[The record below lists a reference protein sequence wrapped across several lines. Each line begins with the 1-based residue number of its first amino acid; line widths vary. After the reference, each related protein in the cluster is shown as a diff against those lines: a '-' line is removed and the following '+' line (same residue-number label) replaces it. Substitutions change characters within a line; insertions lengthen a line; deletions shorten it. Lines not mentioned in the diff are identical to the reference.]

1 MIHHLFPQIPHYHLV
16 EAVSNL
22 FTTFISCHDW
32 YLTSRHVECW
42 LCLDI
47 LSLSFL
53 CRQRQLNQSSGNII
67 VNLRNRALCLS
78 ILLAIWWKV
87 WSRITMLVI
96 LVMWYTTKLTPT
108 LVALINLSE
117 AMEWD
122 HSKFSSL
129 AYIEWPLQMTL
140 TNIQSRISTL
150 PFFVDFG
157 STYFG
162 QKENLCS

>member
-1 MIHHLFPQIPHYHLV
+1 
-16 EAVSNL
+16 
-22 FTTFISCHDW
+22 
-32 YLTSRHVECW
+32 
-42 LCLDI
+42 
-47 LSLSFL
+47 
-53 CRQRQLNQSSGNII
+53 
-67 VNLRNRALCLS
+67 
-78 ILLAIWWKV
+78 
-87 WSRITMLVI
+87 MLVI

-108 LVALINLSE
+108 LAALINLSE

-162 QKENLCS
+162 QKENPCS